1 MSTKL
6 LSETICRKGLMVK
19 CFVALI
25 VFCCSVGEAFA
36 QTNTKVTINVNNV
49 LIRTALDQLQRE
61 AKIHFVYDEENID
74 SGKRVSLSY
83 TETPLNAV
91 LDDFC
96 KQTSLRYEVKRNL
109 ILILPSKAEKTTGK
123 HEPFYMTGV
132 VTDETGE
139 SIIGATIMI
148 GGTSQGTVTDID
160 GRYSLQVTPG
170 DLVSFT
176 FVGMADKV
184 VKVQAGKKVVNVKME
199 TNATALAD
207 VVVTGYQTLSKERA
221 TGSYSVISEKSTKGK
236 LETDVLSRIE
246 GLVAGINKTS
256 SNSNDVVIRGITT
269 YMGNTKPL
277 YVVDGMPY
285 EGDLASINPTDVQN
299 ITVLKDAAATAI
311 YGSRGANG
319 VIIVTTKKGKKG
331 GLKFDVHYEG
341 GITPITNSDLG
352 LASTKTY
359 FNIMDEARANVGLNP
374 LDPQKDIIEPYYSN
388 WTSPITREEAMNTD
402 MDWVDLVTRMGH
414 FHDINVAL
422 NQGGENSTT
431 YASVNYRS
439 DESSLKGLSMNAV
452 SARLNSEFKK
462 GIVTLGT
469 QSFLKFD
476 RKKST
481 NKWAVV
487 SDKFPWRKVYDPED
501 PTGYWNPQMADGHPT
516 ATLDNDYQLSTGEN
530 FSFRT
535 TLYMDVNLKWIKGLS
550 VRADASYG
558 YGLAQSDYWLSGL
571 ITNTGNVDGNQGNK
585 SKKTTKSQQYHAF
598 AKYNREWTDHGLD
611 IVTGIEANRS
621 YTDNAVVAGK
631 NLSGEFQEPK
641 IIGTMLGNNSAYIGG
656 ESYTFSFFNR
666 IDYKFKQRYLLGASF
681 VREGSSKF
689 VKENRFGDFYSVSGG
704 WIISDEAFMR
714 NAGFISLLKLRGSYG
729 ETGNQNIPSEVTK
742 NSYSIKSK
750 QYYNN
755 MQNMFLWN
763 IANKAA
769 KWEKNKSI
777 DLGLDYALFN
787 NKVNGS
793 IAYYRRTTSDMLMR
807 VQLPAS
813 AGITNSGGNADNN
826 SMWANVGSMYNQG
839 FEFDINVTLV
849 KKDFEWNMN
858 YNLTTNMNKVTALDA
873 SVDAKG
879 TGIINTRP
887 GAITKKDLALGTYF
901 MAEWA
906 GVDPEKGIGMI
917 YEIDLDR
924 YNKTGETVKTG
935 RLIPATQSNV
945 NKHRIIQEGKTAL
958 PKVYMGWT
966 NNFKYKAFDLSF
978 MFYLSLGS
986 YTFNYHRYTKS
997 FVGDGRNNVTADI
1010 YENSWKKPG
1019 DIAEYPQLRW
1029 QDKYNYDDN
1038 GNDKQNVTYIK
1049 HDAGHTKYLEK
1060 SAYLRLR
1067 NLTLGYTLPQRICSK
1082 INIDALRVYVSAV
1095 NLFTITSFNGYDPEV
1110 RVKNQTGANAQGA
1123 VFSGSEM
1130 PQTRIFSAGINFKF

>member
-1 MSTKL
+1 MNSFTRIGLRSRFL
-6 LSETICRKGLMVK
+6 LVLM
-19 CFVALI
+19 I
-25 VFCCSVGEAFA
+25 G
-36 QTNTKVTINVNNV
+36 
-49 LIRTALDQLQRE
+49 
-61 AKIHFVYDEENID
+61 
-74 SGKRVSLSY
+74 
-83 TETPLNAV
+83 
-91 LDDFC
+91 
-96 KQTSLRYEVKRNL
+96 
-109 ILILPSKAEKTTGK
+109 LILPMLSVWGQNATITGK
-123 HEPFYMTGV
+123 VVDPKGEPLVGV
-132 VTDETGE
+132 SVLEQ
-139 SIIGATIMI
+139 
-148 GGTSQGTVTDID
+148 GTTNGTVTDMN
-160 GRYSLQVTPG
+160 GRYSIVVQKDSSPLRFSYMGFDNQEIVPGKRRVIDVT
-170 DLVSFT
+170 LTENS
-176 FVGMADKV
+176 V
-184 VKVQAGKKVVNVKME
+184 VID
-199 TNATALAD
+199 D
-207 VVVTGYQTLSKERA
+207 VVVIAYGTKKRRDMIGSVSKIKSDEMSLMQGGRFENSLQGLA
-221 TGSYSVISEKSTKGK
+221 SGVQVVNDGMPGSTPQIKIRGIGSIASGSDPLWVVDGIVGGGSTM
-236 LETDVLSRIE
+236 V
-246 GLVAGINKTS
+246 
-256 SNSNDVVIRGITT
+256 NSNDI
-269 YMGNTKPL
+269 
-277 YVVDGMPY
+277 
-285 EGDLASINPTDVQN
+285 ESIE
-299 ITVLKDAAATAI
+299 VLKDAAATAI

-750 QYYNN
+750 Q
-755 MQNMFLWN
+755 
-763 IANKAA
+763 
-769 KWEKNKSI
+769 
-777 DLGLDYALFN
+777 
-787 NKVNGS
+787 
-793 IAYYRRTTSDMLMR
+793 
-807 VQLPAS
+807 
-813 AGITNSGGNADNN
+813 
-826 SMWANVGSMYNQG
+826 
-839 FEFDINVTLV
+839 
-849 KKDFEWNMN
+849 
-858 YNLTTNMNKVTALDA
+858 
-873 SVDAKG
+873 
-879 TGIINTRP
+879 
-887 GAITKKDLALGTYF
+887 
-901 MAEWA
+901 
-906 GVDPEKGIGMI
+906 
-917 YEIDLDR
+917 
-924 YNKTGETVKTG
+924 
-935 RLIPATQSNV
+935 
-945 NKHRIIQEGKTAL
+945 
-958 PKVYMGWT
+958 
-966 NNFKYKAFDLSF
+966 
-978 MFYLSLGS
+978 
-986 YTFNYHRYTKS
+986 
-997 FVGDGRNNVTADI
+997 
-1010 YENSWKKPG
+1010 
-1019 DIAEYPQLRW
+1019 
-1029 QDKYNYDDN
+1029 
-1038 GNDKQNVTYIK
+1038 
-1049 HDAGHTKYLEK
+1049 
-1060 SAYLRLR
+1060 
-1067 NLTLGYTLPQRICSK
+1067 
-1082 INIDALRVYVSAV
+1082 
-1095 NLFTITSFNGYDPEV
+1095 
-1110 RVKNQTGANAQGA
+1110 
-1123 VFSGSEM
+1123 
-1130 PQTRIFSAGINFKF
+1130 

>member
-1 MSTKL
+1 MNSFTRIGLRSRFL
-6 LSETICRKGLMVK
+6 LVLM
-19 CFVALI
+19 I
-25 VFCCSVGEAFA
+25 G
-36 QTNTKVTINVNNV
+36 
-49 LIRTALDQLQRE
+49 
-61 AKIHFVYDEENID
+61 
-74 SGKRVSLSY
+74 
-83 TETPLNAV
+83 
-91 LDDFC
+91 
-96 KQTSLRYEVKRNL
+96 
-109 ILILPSKAEKTTGK
+109 LILPTLSVWGQNATITGK
-123 HEPFYMTGV
+123 VVDPKGEPLVGV
-132 VTDETGE
+132 SVLEQ
-139 SIIGATIMI
+139 
-148 GGTSQGTVTDID
+148 GTTNGTVTDMN
-160 GRYSLQVTPG
+160 GRYSIVVQKDSSPLRFSYMGFDNQEIVPGKRRVIDVT
-170 DLVSFT
+170 LTENS
-176 FVGMADKV
+176 V
-184 VKVQAGKKVVNVKME
+184 VID
-199 TNATALAD
+199 D
-207 VVVTGYQTLSKERA
+207 VVVIAYGTKKRRDMIGSVSKIKSDEMSLMQGGRFENSLQGLA
-221 TGSYSVISEKSTKGK
+221 SGVQVVNDGMPGSTPQIKIRGIGSIASGSDPLWVVDGIVGGGSTM
-236 LETDVLSRIE
+236 V
-246 GLVAGINKTS
+246 
-256 SNSNDVVIRGITT
+256 NSNDI
-269 YMGNTKPL
+269 
-277 YVVDGMPY
+277 
-285 EGDLASINPTDVQN
+285 ESIE
-299 ITVLKDAAATAI
+299 VLKDAAATAI

-352 LASTKTY
+352 LANTKTY

-978 MFYLSLGS
+978 MFYLSL
-986 YTFNYHRYTKS
+986 
-997 FVGDGRNNVTADI
+997 DI

>member
-1 MSTKL
+1 MNSFTRIGLRSRFL
-6 LSETICRKGLMVK
+6 LVLM
-19 CFVALI
+19 I
-25 VFCCSVGEAFA
+25 G
-36 QTNTKVTINVNNV
+36 
-49 LIRTALDQLQRE
+49 
-61 AKIHFVYDEENID
+61 
-74 SGKRVSLSY
+74 
-83 TETPLNAV
+83 
-91 LDDFC
+91 
-96 KQTSLRYEVKRNL
+96 
-109 ILILPSKAEKTTGK
+109 LILPMLSVWGQNATITGK
-123 HEPFYMTGV
+123 VVDPKGEPLVGV
-132 VTDETGE
+132 SVLEQ
-139 SIIGATIMI
+139 
-148 GGTSQGTVTDID
+148 GTTNGTVTDMN
-160 GRYSLQVTPG
+160 GRYSIVVQKDSSPLRFSYMGFDNQEIVPGKRRVIDVT
-170 DLVSFT
+170 LTENS
-176 FVGMADKV
+176 V
-184 VKVQAGKKVVNVKME
+184 VID
-199 TNATALAD
+199 D
-207 VVVTGYQTLSKERA
+207 VVVIAYGTKKRRDMIGSVSKIKSDEMSLMQGGRFENSLQGLA
-221 TGSYSVISEKSTKGK
+221 SGVQVVNDGMPGSTPQIKIRGIGSIASGSDPLWVVDGIVGGGSTM
-236 LETDVLSRIE
+236 V
-246 GLVAGINKTS
+246 
-256 SNSNDVVIRGITT
+256 NSNDI
-269 YMGNTKPL
+269 
-277 YVVDGMPY
+277 
-285 EGDLASINPTDVQN
+285 ESIE
-299 ITVLKDAAATAI
+299 VLKDAAATAI

-388 WTSPITREEAMNTD
+388 WTSPTTREEAMNTD

-1019 DIAEYPQLRW
+1019 DIAEYPHCL
-1029 QDKYNYDDN
+1029 
-1038 GNDKQNVTYIK
+1038 
-1049 HDAGHTKYLEK
+1049 L
-1060 SAYLRLR
+1060 
-1067 NLTLGYTLPQRICSK
+1067 YTSPSPR
-1082 INIDALRVYVSAV
+1082 D
-1095 NLFTITSFNGYDPEV
+1095 
-1110 RVKNQTGANAQGA
+1110 
-1123 VFSGSEM
+1123 
-1130 PQTRIFSAGINFKF
+1130 

>member
-1 MSTKL
+1 MNSFTRIGLRSRFL
-6 LSETICRKGLMVK
+6 LVLM
-19 CFVALI
+19 I
-25 VFCCSVGEAFA
+25 G
-36 QTNTKVTINVNNV
+36 
-49 LIRTALDQLQRE
+49 
-61 AKIHFVYDEENID
+61 
-74 SGKRVSLSY
+74 
-83 TETPLNAV
+83 
-91 LDDFC
+91 
-96 KQTSLRYEVKRNL
+96 
-109 ILILPSKAEKTTGK
+109 LILPTLSVWGQNATITGK
-123 HEPFYMTGV
+123 VVDPKGEPLVGV
-132 VTDETGE
+132 SVLEQ
-139 SIIGATIMI
+139 
-148 GGTSQGTVTDID
+148 GTTNGTVTDMN
-160 GRYSLQVTPG
+160 GRYSIVVQKDSSPLRFSYMGFDNQEIVPGKRRVIDVT
-170 DLVSFT
+170 LTENS
-176 FVGMADKV
+176 V
-184 VKVQAGKKVVNVKME
+184 VID
-199 TNATALAD
+199 D
-207 VVVTGYQTLSKERA
+207 VVVIAYGTKKRRDMIGSVSKIKSDEMSLMQGGRFENSLQGLA
-221 TGSYSVISEKSTKGK
+221 SGVQVVNDGMPGSTPQIKIRGIGSIASGSDPLWVVDGIVGGGSTM
-236 LETDVLSRIE
+236 V
-246 GLVAGINKTS
+246 
-256 SNSNDVVIRGITT
+256 NSNDI
-269 YMGNTKPL
+269 
-277 YVVDGMPY
+277 
-285 EGDLASINPTDVQN
+285 ESIE
-299 ITVLKDAAATAI
+299 VLKDAAATAI

-763 IANKAA
+763 IANK
-769 KWEKNKSI
+769 S
-777 DLGLDYALFN
+777 
-787 NKVNGS
+787 
-793 IAYYRRTTSDMLMR
+793 
-807 VQLPAS
+807 
-813 AGITNSGGNADNN
+813 
-826 SMWANVGSMYNQG
+826 
-839 FEFDINVTLV
+839 
-849 KKDFEWNMN
+849 
-858 YNLTTNMNKVTALDA
+858 NL
-873 SVDAKG
+873 
-879 TGIINTRP
+879 
-887 GAITKKDLALGTYF
+887 
-901 MAEWA
+901 
-906 GVDPEKGIGMI
+906 
-917 YEIDLDR
+917 
-924 YNKTGETVKTG
+924 
-935 RLIPATQSNV
+935 
-945 NKHRIIQEGKTAL
+945 
-958 PKVYMGWT
+958 
-966 NNFKYKAFDLSF
+966 
-978 MFYLSLGS
+978 
-986 YTFNYHRYTKS
+986 
-997 FVGDGRNNVTADI
+997 
-1010 YENSWKKPG
+1010 
-1019 DIAEYPQLRW
+1019 
-1029 QDKYNYDDN
+1029 
-1038 GNDKQNVTYIK
+1038 
-1049 HDAGHTKYLEK
+1049 
-1060 SAYLRLR
+1060 
-1067 NLTLGYTLPQRICSK
+1067 SK
-1082 INIDALRVYVSAV
+1082 IVY
-1095 NLFTITSFNGYDPEV
+1095 I
-1110 RVKNQTGANAQGA
+1110 
-1123 VFSGSEM
+1123 M
-1130 PQTRIFSAGINFKF
+1130 I

>member
-1 MSTKL
+1 MNSFTRIGLRSRFL
-6 LSETICRKGLMVK
+6 LVLM
-19 CFVALI
+19 I
-25 VFCCSVGEAFA
+25 G
-36 QTNTKVTINVNNV
+36 
-49 LIRTALDQLQRE
+49 
-61 AKIHFVYDEENID
+61 
-74 SGKRVSLSY
+74 
-83 TETPLNAV
+83 
-91 LDDFC
+91 
-96 KQTSLRYEVKRNL
+96 
-109 ILILPSKAEKTTGK
+109 LILPMLSVWGQNATITGK
-123 HEPFYMTGV
+123 VVDPKGEPLVGV
-132 VTDETGE
+132 SVLEQ
-139 SIIGATIMI
+139 
-148 GGTSQGTVTDID
+148 GTTNGTVTDMN
-160 GRYSLQVTPG
+160 GRYSIVVQKDSSPLRFSYMGFDNQEIVPGKRRVIDVT
-170 DLVSFT
+170 LTENS
-176 FVGMADKV
+176 V
-184 VKVQAGKKVVNVKME
+184 VID
-199 TNATALAD
+199 D
-207 VVVTGYQTLSKERA
+207 VVVIAYGTKKRRDMIGSVSKIKSDEMSLMQGGRFENSLQGLA
-221 TGSYSVISEKSTKGK
+221 SGVQVVNDGMPGSTPQIKIRGIGSIASGSDPLWVVDGIVGGGSTM
-236 LETDVLSRIE
+236 V
-246 GLVAGINKTS
+246 
-256 SNSNDVVIRGITT
+256 NSNDI
-269 YMGNTKPL
+269 
-277 YVVDGMPY
+277 
-285 EGDLASINPTDVQN
+285 ESIE
-299 ITVLKDAAATAI
+299 VLKDAAATAI

-924 YNKTGETVKTG
+924 YNKREFE
-935 RLIPATQSNV
+935 
-945 NKHRIIQEGKTAL
+945 II
-958 PKVYMGWT
+958 
-966 NNFKYKAFDLSF
+966 F
-978 MFYLSLGS
+978 
-986 YTFNYHRYTKS
+986 
-997 FVGDGRNNVTADI
+997 
-1010 YENSWKKPG
+1010 
-1019 DIAEYPQLRW
+1019 
-1029 QDKYNYDDN
+1029 
-1038 GNDKQNVTYIK
+1038 
-1049 HDAGHTKYLEK
+1049 
-1060 SAYLRLR
+1060 
-1067 NLTLGYTLPQRICSK
+1067 
-1082 INIDALRVYVSAV
+1082 
-1095 NLFTITSFNGYDPEV
+1095 
-1110 RVKNQTGANAQGA
+1110 
-1123 VFSGSEM
+1123 
-1130 PQTRIFSAGINFKF
+1130 

>member
-1 MSTKL
+1 MNSFTRIGLRSRFL
-6 LSETICRKGLMVK
+6 LVLM
-19 CFVALI
+19 I
-25 VFCCSVGEAFA
+25 G
-36 QTNTKVTINVNNV
+36 
-49 LIRTALDQLQRE
+49 
-61 AKIHFVYDEENID
+61 
-74 SGKRVSLSY
+74 
-83 TETPLNAV
+83 
-91 LDDFC
+91 
-96 KQTSLRYEVKRNL
+96 
-109 ILILPSKAEKTTGK
+109 LILPMLSVWGQNATITGK
-123 HEPFYMTGV
+123 VVDPKGEPLVGV
-132 VTDETGE
+132 SVLEQ
-139 SIIGATIMI
+139 
-148 GGTSQGTVTDID
+148 GTTNGTVTDMN
-160 GRYSLQVTPG
+160 GRYSIVVQKDSSPLRFSYMGFDNQEIVPGKRRVIDVT
-170 DLVSFT
+170 LTENS
-176 FVGMADKV
+176 V
-184 VKVQAGKKVVNVKME
+184 VID
-199 TNATALAD
+199 D
-207 VVVTGYQTLSKERA
+207 VVVIAYGTKKRRDMIGSVSKIKSDEMSLMQGGRFENSLQGLA
-221 TGSYSVISEKSTKGK
+221 SGVQVVNDGMPGSTPQIKIRGIGSIASGSDPLWVVDGIVGGGSTM
-236 LETDVLSRIE
+236 V
-246 GLVAGINKTS
+246 
-256 SNSNDVVIRGITT
+256 NSNDI
-269 YMGNTKPL
+269 
-277 YVVDGMPY
+277 
-285 EGDLASINPTDVQN
+285 ESIE
-299 ITVLKDAAATAI
+299 VLKDAAATAI

-924 YNKTGETVKTG
+924 YNKTGETVK
-935 RLIPATQSNV
+935 
-945 NKHRIIQEGKTAL
+945 
-958 PKVYMGWT
+958 
-966 NNFKYKAFDLSF
+966 
-978 MFYLSLGS
+978 
-986 YTFNYHRYTKS
+986 
-997 FVGDGRNNVTADI
+997 
-1010 YENSWKKPG
+1010 
-1019 DIAEYPQLRW
+1019 
-1029 QDKYNYDDN
+1029 
-1038 GNDKQNVTYIK
+1038 
-1049 HDAGHTKYLEK
+1049 
-1060 SAYLRLR
+1060 
-1067 NLTLGYTLPQRICSK
+1067 
-1082 INIDALRVYVSAV
+1082 
-1095 NLFTITSFNGYDPEV
+1095 PED
-1110 RVKNQTGANAQGA
+1110 
-1123 VFSGSEM
+1123 
-1130 PQTRIFSAGINFKF
+1130 

>member
-1 MSTKL
+1 MNSFTRIGLRSRFL
-6 LSETICRKGLMVK
+6 LVLM
-19 CFVALI
+19 I
-25 VFCCSVGEAFA
+25 G
-36 QTNTKVTINVNNV
+36 
-49 LIRTALDQLQRE
+49 
-61 AKIHFVYDEENID
+61 
-74 SGKRVSLSY
+74 
-83 TETPLNAV
+83 
-91 LDDFC
+91 
-96 KQTSLRYEVKRNL
+96 
-109 ILILPSKAEKTTGK
+109 LILPMLSVWGQNATITGK
-123 HEPFYMTGV
+123 VVDPKGEPLVGV
-132 VTDETGE
+132 SVLEQ
-139 SIIGATIMI
+139 
-148 GGTSQGTVTDID
+148 GTTNGTVTDMN
-160 GRYSLQVTPG
+160 GRYSIVVQKDSSPLRFSYMGFDNQEIVPGKRRVIDVT
-170 DLVSFT
+170 LTENS
-176 FVGMADKV
+176 V
-184 VKVQAGKKVVNVKME
+184 VID
-199 TNATALAD
+199 D
-207 VVVTGYQTLSKERA
+207 VVVIAYGTKKRRDMIGSVSKIKSDEMSLMQGGRFENSLQGLA
-221 TGSYSVISEKSTKGK
+221 SGVQVVNDGMPGSTPQIKIRGIGSIASGSDPLWVVDGIVGGGSTM
-236 LETDVLSRIE
+236 V
-246 GLVAGINKTS
+246 
-256 SNSNDVVIRGITT
+256 NSNDI
-269 YMGNTKPL
+269 
-277 YVVDGMPY
+277 
-285 EGDLASINPTDVQN
+285 ESIE
-299 ITVLKDAAATAI
+299 VLKDAAATAI

-476 RKKST
+476 RKKTT

-978 MFYLSLGS
+978 GS

>member
-1 MSTKL
+1 MNSFTRIGLRSRFL
-6 LSETICRKGLMVK
+6 LVLM
-19 CFVALI
+19 I
-25 VFCCSVGEAFA
+25 G
-36 QTNTKVTINVNNV
+36 
-49 LIRTALDQLQRE
+49 
-61 AKIHFVYDEENID
+61 
-74 SGKRVSLSY
+74 
-83 TETPLNAV
+83 
-91 LDDFC
+91 
-96 KQTSLRYEVKRNL
+96 
-109 ILILPSKAEKTTGK
+109 LILPTLSVWGQNATITGK
-123 HEPFYMTGV
+123 VVDPKGEPLVGV
-132 VTDETGE
+132 SVLEQ
-139 SIIGATIMI
+139 
-148 GGTSQGTVTDID
+148 GTTNGTVTDMN
-160 GRYSLQVTPG
+160 GRYSIVVQKDSSPLRFSYMGFDNQEIVPGKRRVIDVT
-170 DLVSFT
+170 LTENS
-176 FVGMADKV
+176 V
-184 VKVQAGKKVVNVKME
+184 VID
-199 TNATALAD
+199 D
-207 VVVTGYQTLSKERA
+207 VVVIAYGTKKRRDMIGSVSKIKSDEMSLMQGGRFENSLQGLA
-221 TGSYSVISEKSTKGK
+221 SGVQVVNDGMPGSTPQIKIRGIGSIASGSDPLWVVDGIVGGGSTM
-236 LETDVLSRIE
+236 V
-246 GLVAGINKTS
+246 
-256 SNSNDVVIRGITT
+256 NSNDI
-269 YMGNTKPL
+269 
-277 YVVDGMPY
+277 
-285 EGDLASINPTDVQN
+285 ESIE
-299 ITVLKDAAATAI
+299 VLKDAAATAI

-585 SKKTTKSQQYHAF
+585 SKKTTRSQQYHAF

-978 MFYLSLGS
+978 L
-986 YTFNYHRYTKS
+986 
-997 FVGDGRNNVTADI
+997 
-1010 YENSWKKPG
+1010 
-1019 DIAEYPQLRW
+1019 
-1029 QDKYNYDDN
+1029 
-1038 GNDKQNVTYIK
+1038 
-1049 HDAGHTKYLEK
+1049 K
-1060 SAYLRLR
+1060 SA
-1067 NLTLGYTLPQRICSK
+1067 T
-1082 INIDALRVYVSAV
+1082 
-1095 NLFTITSFNGYDPEV
+1095 
-1110 RVKNQTGANAQGA
+1110 
-1123 VFSGSEM
+1123 
-1130 PQTRIFSAGINFKF
+1130 TRII

>member
-1 MSTKL
+1 MNSFTRIGLRSRFL
-6 LSETICRKGLMVK
+6 LVLM
-19 CFVALI
+19 I
-25 VFCCSVGEAFA
+25 G
-36 QTNTKVTINVNNV
+36 
-49 LIRTALDQLQRE
+49 
-61 AKIHFVYDEENID
+61 
-74 SGKRVSLSY
+74 
-83 TETPLNAV
+83 
-91 LDDFC
+91 
-96 KQTSLRYEVKRNL
+96 
-109 ILILPSKAEKTTGK
+109 LILPMLSVWGQNATITGK
-123 HEPFYMTGV
+123 VVDPKGEPLVGV
-132 VTDETGE
+132 SVLEQ
-139 SIIGATIMI
+139 
-148 GGTSQGTVTDID
+148 GTTNGTVTDMN
-160 GRYSLQVTPG
+160 GRYSIVVQKDSSPLRFSYMGFDNQEIVPGKRRVIDVT
-170 DLVSFT
+170 LTENS
-176 FVGMADKV
+176 V
-184 VKVQAGKKVVNVKME
+184 VID
-199 TNATALAD
+199 D
-207 VVVTGYQTLSKERA
+207 VVVIAYGTKKRRDMIGSVSKIKSDEMSLMQGGRFENSLQGLA
-221 TGSYSVISEKSTKGK
+221 SGVQVVNDGMPGSTPQIKIRGIGSIASGSDPLWVVDGIVGGGSTM
-236 LETDVLSRIE
+236 V
-246 GLVAGINKTS
+246 
-256 SNSNDVVIRGITT
+256 NSNDI
-269 YMGNTKPL
+269 
-277 YVVDGMPY
+277 
-285 EGDLASINPTDVQN
+285 ESIE
-299 ITVLKDAAATAI
+299 VLKDAAATAI

-826 SMWANVGSMYNQG
+826 SMWANVGSMYN
-839 FEFDINVTLV
+839 
-849 KKDFEWNMN
+849 
-858 YNLTTNMNKVTALDA
+858 
-873 SVDAKG
+873 
-879 TGIINTRP
+879 
-887 GAITKKDLALGTYF
+887 
-901 MAEWA
+901 
-906 GVDPEKGIGMI
+906 
-917 YEIDLDR
+917 
-924 YNKTGETVKTG
+924 
-935 RLIPATQSNV
+935 
-945 NKHRIIQEGKTAL
+945 
-958 PKVYMGWT
+958 
-966 NNFKYKAFDLSF
+966 
-978 MFYLSLGS
+978 
-986 YTFNYHRYTKS
+986 
-997 FVGDGRNNVTADI
+997 
-1010 YENSWKKPG
+1010 
-1019 DIAEYPQLRW
+1019 
-1029 QDKYNYDDN
+1029 
-1038 GNDKQNVTYIK
+1038 
-1049 HDAGHTKYLEK
+1049 
-1060 SAYLRLR
+1060 
-1067 NLTLGYTLPQRICSK
+1067 
-1082 INIDALRVYVSAV
+1082 
-1095 NLFTITSFNGYDPEV
+1095 
-1110 RVKNQTGANAQGA
+1110 
-1123 VFSGSEM
+1123 
-1130 PQTRIFSAGINFKF
+1130 

>member
-1 MSTKL
+1 MNSFTRIGLRSRFL
-6 LSETICRKGLMVK
+6 LVLM
-19 CFVALI
+19 I
-25 VFCCSVGEAFA
+25 G
-36 QTNTKVTINVNNV
+36 
-49 LIRTALDQLQRE
+49 
-61 AKIHFVYDEENID
+61 
-74 SGKRVSLSY
+74 
-83 TETPLNAV
+83 
-91 LDDFC
+91 
-96 KQTSLRYEVKRNL
+96 
-109 ILILPSKAEKTTGK
+109 LILPTLSVWGQNATITGK
-123 HEPFYMTGV
+123 VVDPKGEPLVGV
-132 VTDETGE
+132 SVLEQ
-139 SIIGATIMI
+139 
-148 GGTSQGTVTDID
+148 GTTNGTVTDMN
-160 GRYSLQVTPG
+160 GRYSIVVQKDSSPLRFSYMGFDNQEIVPGKRRVIDVT
-170 DLVSFT
+170 LTENS
-176 FVGMADKV
+176 V
-184 VKVQAGKKVVNVKME
+184 VID
-199 TNATALAD
+199 D
-207 VVVTGYQTLSKERA
+207 VVVIAYGTKKRRDMIGSVSKIKSDEMSLMQGGRFENSLQGLA
-221 TGSYSVISEKSTKGK
+221 SGVQVVNDGMPGSTPQIKIRGIGSIASGSDPLWVVDGIVGGGSTM
-236 LETDVLSRIE
+236 V
-246 GLVAGINKTS
+246 
-256 SNSNDVVIRGITT
+256 NSNDI
-269 YMGNTKPL
+269 
-277 YVVDGMPY
+277 
-285 EGDLASINPTDVQN
+285 ESIE
-299 ITVLKDAAATAI
+299 VLKDAAATAI

-763 IANKAA
+763 IGN
-769 KWEKNKSI
+769 I
-777 DLGLDYALFN
+777 PN
-787 NKVNGS
+787 N
-793 IAYYRRTTSDMLMR
+793 L
-807 VQLPAS
+807 
-813 AGITNSGGNADNN
+813 
-826 SMWANVGSMYNQG
+826 
-839 FEFDINVTLV
+839 
-849 KKDFEWNMN
+849 
-858 YNLTTNMNKVTALDA
+858 
-873 SVDAKG
+873 
-879 TGIINTRP
+879 
-887 GAITKKDLALGTYF
+887 
-901 MAEWA
+901 
-906 GVDPEKGIGMI
+906 
-917 YEIDLDR
+917 
-924 YNKTGETVKTG
+924 
-935 RLIPATQSNV
+935 
-945 NKHRIIQEGKTAL
+945 
-958 PKVYMGWT
+958 
-966 NNFKYKAFDLSF
+966 
-978 MFYLSLGS
+978 
-986 YTFNYHRYTKS
+986 
-997 FVGDGRNNVTADI
+997 
-1010 YENSWKKPG
+1010 
-1019 DIAEYPQLRW
+1019 
-1029 QDKYNYDDN
+1029 
-1038 GNDKQNVTYIK
+1038 YI
-1049 HDAGHTKYLEK
+1049 
-1060 SAYLRLR
+1060 
-1067 NLTLGYTLPQRICSK
+1067 
-1082 INIDALRVYVSAV
+1082 
-1095 NLFTITSFNGYDPEV
+1095 F
-1110 RVKNQTGANAQGA
+1110 
-1123 VFSGSEM
+1123 
-1130 PQTRIFSAGINFKF
+1130 IFSCCLKLIFSI

>member
-1 MSTKL
+1 MNSFTRIGLRSRFL
-6 LSETICRKGLMVK
+6 LVLM
-19 CFVALI
+19 I
-25 VFCCSVGEAFA
+25 G
-36 QTNTKVTINVNNV
+36 
-49 LIRTALDQLQRE
+49 
-61 AKIHFVYDEENID
+61 
-74 SGKRVSLSY
+74 
-83 TETPLNAV
+83 
-91 LDDFC
+91 
-96 KQTSLRYEVKRNL
+96 
-109 ILILPSKAEKTTGK
+109 LILPMLSVWGQNATITGK
-123 HEPFYMTGV
+123 VVDPKGEPLVGV
-132 VTDETGE
+132 SVLEQ
-139 SIIGATIMI
+139 
-148 GGTSQGTVTDID
+148 GTTNGTVTDMN
-160 GRYSLQVTPG
+160 GRYSIVVQKDSSPLRFSYMGFDNQEIVPGKRRVIDVT
-170 DLVSFT
+170 LTENS
-176 FVGMADKV
+176 V
-184 VKVQAGKKVVNVKME
+184 VID
-199 TNATALAD
+199 D
-207 VVVTGYQTLSKERA
+207 VVVIAYGTKKRRDMIGSVSKIKSDEMSLMQGGRFENSLQGLA
-221 TGSYSVISEKSTKGK
+221 SGVQVVNDGMPGSTPQIKIRGIGSIASGSDPLWVVDGIVGGGSTM
-236 LETDVLSRIE
+236 V
-246 GLVAGINKTS
+246 
-256 SNSNDVVIRGITT
+256 NSNDI
-269 YMGNTKPL
+269 
-277 YVVDGMPY
+277 
-285 EGDLASINPTDVQN
+285 ESIE
-299 ITVLKDAAATAI
+299 VLKDAAATAI

-476 RKKST
+476 RKKTT

-966 NNFKYKAFDLSF
+966 
-978 MFYLSLGS
+978 
-986 YTFNYHRYTKS
+986 
-997 FVGDGRNNVTADI
+997 
-1010 YENSWKKPG
+1010 
-1019 DIAEYPQLRW
+1019 
-1029 QDKYNYDDN
+1029 
-1038 GNDKQNVTYIK
+1038 
-1049 HDAGHTKYLEK
+1049 
-1060 SAYLRLR
+1060 
-1067 NLTLGYTLPQRICSK
+1067 
-1082 INIDALRVYVSAV
+1082 
-1095 NLFTITSFNGYDPEV
+1095 
-1110 RVKNQTGANAQGA
+1110 
-1123 VFSGSEM
+1123 
-1130 PQTRIFSAGINFKF
+1130 

>member
-1 MSTKL
+1 MNSFTRIGLRSRFL
-6 LSETICRKGLMVK
+6 LVLM
-19 CFVALI
+19 I
-25 VFCCSVGEAFA
+25 G
-36 QTNTKVTINVNNV
+36 
-49 LIRTALDQLQRE
+49 
-61 AKIHFVYDEENID
+61 
-74 SGKRVSLSY
+74 
-83 TETPLNAV
+83 
-91 LDDFC
+91 
-96 KQTSLRYEVKRNL
+96 
-109 ILILPSKAEKTTGK
+109 LILPTLSVWGQNATITGK
-123 HEPFYMTGV
+123 VVDPKGEPLVGV
-132 VTDETGE
+132 SVLEQ
-139 SIIGATIMI
+139 
-148 GGTSQGTVTDID
+148 GTTNGTVTDMN
-160 GRYSLQVTPG
+160 GRYSIVVQKDSSPLRFSYMGFDNQEIVPGKRRVIDVT
-170 DLVSFT
+170 LTENS
-176 FVGMADKV
+176 V
-184 VKVQAGKKVVNVKME
+184 VID
-199 TNATALAD
+199 D
-207 VVVTGYQTLSKERA
+207 VVVIAYGTKKRRDMIGSVSKIKSDEMSLMQGGRFENSLQGLA
-221 TGSYSVISEKSTKGK
+221 SGVQVVNDGMPGSTPQIKIRGIGSIASGSDPLWVVDGIVGGGSTM
-236 LETDVLSRIE
+236 V
-246 GLVAGINKTS
+246 
-256 SNSNDVVIRGITT
+256 NSNDI
-269 YMGNTKPL
+269 
-277 YVVDGMPY
+277 
-285 EGDLASINPTDVQN
+285 ESIE
-299 ITVLKDAAATAI
+299 VLKDAAATAI

-813 AGITNSGGNADNN
+813 AGIT
-826 SMWANVGSMYNQG
+826 
-839 FEFDINVTLV
+839 
-849 KKDFEWNMN
+849 K
-858 YNLTTNMNKVTALDA
+858 
-873 SVDAKG
+873 
-879 TGIINTRP
+879 
-887 GAITKKDLALGTYF
+887 
-901 MAEWA
+901 
-906 GVDPEKGIGMI
+906 
-917 YEIDLDR
+917 
-924 YNKTGETVKTG
+924 
-935 RLIPATQSNV
+935 
-945 NKHRIIQEGKTAL
+945 
-958 PKVYMGWT
+958 
-966 NNFKYKAFDLSF
+966 
-978 MFYLSLGS
+978 
-986 YTFNYHRYTKS
+986 
-997 FVGDGRNNVTADI
+997 
-1010 YENSWKKPG
+1010 
-1019 DIAEYPQLRW
+1019 
-1029 QDKYNYDDN
+1029 
-1038 GNDKQNVTYIK
+1038 
-1049 HDAGHTKYLEK
+1049 
-1060 SAYLRLR
+1060 
-1067 NLTLGYTLPQRICSK
+1067 
-1082 INIDALRVYVSAV
+1082 
-1095 NLFTITSFNGYDPEV
+1095 
-1110 RVKNQTGANAQGA
+1110 
-1123 VFSGSEM
+1123 
-1130 PQTRIFSAGINFKF
+1130 

>member
-1 MSTKL
+1 MNSFTRIGLRSRFL
-6 LSETICRKGLMVK
+6 LVLM
-19 CFVALI
+19 I
-25 VFCCSVGEAFA
+25 G
-36 QTNTKVTINVNNV
+36 
-49 LIRTALDQLQRE
+49 
-61 AKIHFVYDEENID
+61 
-74 SGKRVSLSY
+74 
-83 TETPLNAV
+83 
-91 LDDFC
+91 
-96 KQTSLRYEVKRNL
+96 
-109 ILILPSKAEKTTGK
+109 LILPTLSVWGQNATITGK
-123 HEPFYMTGV
+123 VVDPKGEPLVGV
-132 VTDETGE
+132 SVLEQ
-139 SIIGATIMI
+139 
-148 GGTSQGTVTDID
+148 GTTNGTVTDMN
-160 GRYSLQVTPG
+160 GRYSIVVQKDSSPLRFSYMGFDNQEIVPGKRRVIDVT
-170 DLVSFT
+170 LTENS
-176 FVGMADKV
+176 V
-184 VKVQAGKKVVNVKME
+184 VID
-199 TNATALAD
+199 D
-207 VVVTGYQTLSKERA
+207 VVVIAYGTKKRRDMIGSVSKIKSDEMSLMQGGRFENSLQGLA
-221 TGSYSVISEKSTKGK
+221 SGVQVVNDGMPGSTPQIKIRGIGSIASGSDPLWVVDGIVGGGSTM
-236 LETDVLSRIE
+236 V
-246 GLVAGINKTS
+246 
-256 SNSNDVVIRGITT
+256 NSNDI
-269 YMGNTKPL
+269 
-277 YVVDGMPY
+277 
-285 EGDLASINPTDVQN
+285 ESIE
-299 ITVLKDAAATAI
+299 VLKDAAATAI

-374 LDPQKDIIEPYYSN
+374 LDPQK
-388 WTSPITREEAMNTD
+388 AMNTD

-439 DESSLKGLSMNAV
+439 DESSLKGLSMNAA

-598 AKYNREWTDHGLD
+598 AKYNREWTEHGLD

>member
-1 MSTKL
+1 MNSFTRIGLRSRFL
-6 LSETICRKGLMVK
+6 LVLM
-19 CFVALI
+19 I
-25 VFCCSVGEAFA
+25 G
-36 QTNTKVTINVNNV
+36 
-49 LIRTALDQLQRE
+49 
-61 AKIHFVYDEENID
+61 
-74 SGKRVSLSY
+74 
-83 TETPLNAV
+83 
-91 LDDFC
+91 
-96 KQTSLRYEVKRNL
+96 
-109 ILILPSKAEKTTGK
+109 LILPMLSVWGQNATITGK
-123 HEPFYMTGV
+123 VVDPKGEPLVGV
-132 VTDETGE
+132 SVLEQ
-139 SIIGATIMI
+139 
-148 GGTSQGTVTDID
+148 GTTNGTVTDMN
-160 GRYSLQVTPG
+160 GRYSIVVQKDSSPLRFSYMGFDNQEIVPGKRRVIDVT
-170 DLVSFT
+170 LTENS
-176 FVGMADKV
+176 V
-184 VKVQAGKKVVNVKME
+184 VID
-199 TNATALAD
+199 D
-207 VVVTGYQTLSKERA
+207 VVVIAYGTKKRRDMIGSVSKIKSDEMSLMQGGRFENSLQGLA
-221 TGSYSVISEKSTKGK
+221 SGVQVVNDGMPGSTPQIKIRGIGSIASGSDPLWVVDGIVGGGSTM
-236 LETDVLSRIE
+236 V
-246 GLVAGINKTS
+246 
-256 SNSNDVVIRGITT
+256 NSNDI
-269 YMGNTKPL
+269 
-277 YVVDGMPY
+277 
-285 EGDLASINPTDVQN
+285 ESIE
-299 ITVLKDAAATAI
+299 VLKDAAATAI

-729 ETGNQNIPSEVTK
+729 ETGN
-742 NSYSIKSK
+742 
-750 QYYNN
+750 
-755 MQNMFLWN
+755 
-763 IANKAA
+763 
-769 KWEKNKSI
+769 
-777 DLGLDYALFN
+777 
-787 NKVNGS
+787 
-793 IAYYRRTTSDMLMR
+793 
-807 VQLPAS
+807 
-813 AGITNSGGNADNN
+813 
-826 SMWANVGSMYNQG
+826 
-839 FEFDINVTLV
+839 
-849 KKDFEWNMN
+849 
-858 YNLTTNMNKVTALDA
+858 
-873 SVDAKG
+873 
-879 TGIINTRP
+879 
-887 GAITKKDLALGTYF
+887 
-901 MAEWA
+901 
-906 GVDPEKGIGMI
+906 
-917 YEIDLDR
+917 
-924 YNKTGETVKTG
+924 
-935 RLIPATQSNV
+935 
-945 NKHRIIQEGKTAL
+945 
-958 PKVYMGWT
+958 
-966 NNFKYKAFDLSF
+966 
-978 MFYLSLGS
+978 
-986 YTFNYHRYTKS
+986 
-997 FVGDGRNNVTADI
+997 
-1010 YENSWKKPG
+1010 
-1019 DIAEYPQLRW
+1019 
-1029 QDKYNYDDN
+1029 
-1038 GNDKQNVTYIK
+1038 
-1049 HDAGHTKYLEK
+1049 
-1060 SAYLRLR
+1060 
-1067 NLTLGYTLPQRICSK
+1067 
-1082 INIDALRVYVSAV
+1082 
-1095 NLFTITSFNGYDPEV
+1095 
-1110 RVKNQTGANAQGA
+1110 
-1123 VFSGSEM
+1123 
-1130 PQTRIFSAGINFKF
+1130 

>member
-1 MSTKL
+1 MNSFTRIGLRSRFL
-6 LSETICRKGLMVK
+6 LVLM
-19 CFVALI
+19 I
-25 VFCCSVGEAFA
+25 G
-36 QTNTKVTINVNNV
+36 
-49 LIRTALDQLQRE
+49 
-61 AKIHFVYDEENID
+61 
-74 SGKRVSLSY
+74 
-83 TETPLNAV
+83 
-91 LDDFC
+91 
-96 KQTSLRYEVKRNL
+96 
-109 ILILPSKAEKTTGK
+109 LILPTLSVWGQNATITGK
-123 HEPFYMTGV
+123 VVDPKGEPLVGV
-132 VTDETGE
+132 SVLEQ
-139 SIIGATIMI
+139 
-148 GGTSQGTVTDID
+148 GTTNGTVTDMN
-160 GRYSLQVTPG
+160 GRYSIVVQKDSSPLRFSYMGFDNQEIVPGKRRVIDVT
-170 DLVSFT
+170 LTENS
-176 FVGMADKV
+176 V
-184 VKVQAGKKVVNVKME
+184 VID
-199 TNATALAD
+199 D
-207 VVVTGYQTLSKERA
+207 VVVIAYGTKKRRDMIGSVSKIKSDEMSLMQGGRFENSLQGLA
-221 TGSYSVISEKSTKGK
+221 SGVQVVNDGMPGSTPQIKIRGIGSIASGSDPLWVVDGIVGGGSTM
-236 LETDVLSRIE
+236 V
-246 GLVAGINKTS
+246 
-256 SNSNDVVIRGITT
+256 NSNDI
-269 YMGNTKPL
+269 
-277 YVVDGMPY
+277 
-285 EGDLASINPTDVQN
+285 ESIE
-299 ITVLKDAAATAI
+299 VLKDAAATAI

-966 NNFKYKAFDLSF
+966 NNLNIRHSI
-978 MFYLSLGS
+978 
-986 YTFNYHRYTKS
+986 YH
-997 FVGDGRNNVTADI
+997 
-1010 YENSWKKPG
+1010 
-1019 DIAEYPQLRW
+1019 L
-1029 QDKYNYDDN
+1029 
-1038 GNDKQNVTYIK
+1038 
-1049 HDAGHTKYLEK
+1049 
-1060 SAYLRLR
+1060 
-1067 NLTLGYTLPQRICSK
+1067 CS
-1082 INIDALRVYVSAV
+1082 ISH
-1095 NLFTITSFNGYDPEV
+1095 
-1110 RVKNQTGANAQGA
+1110 
-1123 VFSGSEM
+1123 
-1130 PQTRIFSAGINFKF
+1130 

>member
-1 MSTKL
+1 MNSFTRIGLRSRFL
-6 LSETICRKGLMVK
+6 LVLM
-19 CFVALI
+19 I
-25 VFCCSVGEAFA
+25 G
-36 QTNTKVTINVNNV
+36 
-49 LIRTALDQLQRE
+49 
-61 AKIHFVYDEENID
+61 
-74 SGKRVSLSY
+74 
-83 TETPLNAV
+83 
-91 LDDFC
+91 
-96 KQTSLRYEVKRNL
+96 
-109 ILILPSKAEKTTGK
+109 LILPMLSVWGQNATITGK
-123 HEPFYMTGV
+123 VVDPKGEPLVGV
-132 VTDETGE
+132 SVLEQ
-139 SIIGATIMI
+139 
-148 GGTSQGTVTDID
+148 GTTNGTVTDMN
-160 GRYSLQVTPG
+160 GRYSIVVQKDSSPLRFSYMGFDNQEIVPGKRRVIDVT
-170 DLVSFT
+170 LTENS
-176 FVGMADKV
+176 V
-184 VKVQAGKKVVNVKME
+184 VID
-199 TNATALAD
+199 D
-207 VVVTGYQTLSKERA
+207 VVVIAYGTKKRRDMIGSVSKIKSDEMSLMQGGRFENSLQGLA
-221 TGSYSVISEKSTKGK
+221 SGVQVVNDGMPGSTPQIKIRGIGSIASGSDPLWVVDGIVGGGSTM
-236 LETDVLSRIE
+236 V
-246 GLVAGINKTS
+246 
-256 SNSNDVVIRGITT
+256 NSNDI
-269 YMGNTKPL
+269 
-277 YVVDGMPY
+277 
-285 EGDLASINPTDVQN
+285 ESIE
-299 ITVLKDAAATAI
+299 VLKDAAATAI

-689 VKENRFGDFYSVSGG
+689 GERKPFWR
-704 WIISDEAFMR
+704 
-714 NAGFISLLKLRGSYG
+714 LLF
-729 ETGNQNIPSEVTK
+729 
-742 NSYSIKSK
+742 SIR
-750 QYYNN
+750 
-755 MQNMFLWN
+755 W
-763 IANKAA
+763 
-769 KWEKNKSI
+769 
-777 DLGLDYALFN
+777 LDYF
-787 NKVNGS
+787 
-793 IAYYRRTTSDMLMR
+793 
-807 VQLPAS
+807 
-813 AGITNSGGNADNN
+813 
-826 SMWANVGSMYNQG
+826 
-839 FEFDINVTLV
+839 
-849 KKDFEWNMN
+849 
-858 YNLTTNMNKVTALDA
+858 
-873 SVDAKG
+873 
-879 TGIINTRP
+879 
-887 GAITKKDLALGTYF
+887 
-901 MAEWA
+901 
-906 GVDPEKGIGMI
+906 
-917 YEIDLDR
+917 
-924 YNKTGETVKTG
+924 
-935 RLIPATQSNV
+935 
-945 NKHRIIQEGKTAL
+945 
-958 PKVYMGWT
+958 
-966 NNFKYKAFDLSF
+966 
-978 MFYLSLGS
+978 
-986 YTFNYHRYTKS
+986 
-997 FVGDGRNNVTADI
+997 
-1010 YENSWKKPG
+1010 
-1019 DIAEYPQLRW
+1019 
-1029 QDKYNYDDN
+1029 
-1038 GNDKQNVTYIK
+1038 
-1049 HDAGHTKYLEK
+1049 
-1060 SAYLRLR
+1060 
-1067 NLTLGYTLPQRICSK
+1067 
-1082 INIDALRVYVSAV
+1082 
-1095 NLFTITSFNGYDPEV
+1095 
-1110 RVKNQTGANAQGA
+1110 
-1123 VFSGSEM
+1123 
-1130 PQTRIFSAGINFKF
+1130 

>member
-1 MSTKL
+1 MNSFTRIGLRSRFL
-6 LSETICRKGLMVK
+6 LVLM
-19 CFVALI
+19 I
-25 VFCCSVGEAFA
+25 G
-36 QTNTKVTINVNNV
+36 
-49 LIRTALDQLQRE
+49 
-61 AKIHFVYDEENID
+61 
-74 SGKRVSLSY
+74 
-83 TETPLNAV
+83 
-91 LDDFC
+91 
-96 KQTSLRYEVKRNL
+96 
-109 ILILPSKAEKTTGK
+109 LILPTLSVWGQNATITGK
-123 HEPFYMTGV
+123 VVDPKGEPLVGV
-132 VTDETGE
+132 SVLEQ
-139 SIIGATIMI
+139 
-148 GGTSQGTVTDID
+148 GTTNGTVTDMN
-160 GRYSLQVTPG
+160 GRYSIVVQKDSSPLRFSYMGFDNQEIVPGKRRVIDVT
-170 DLVSFT
+170 LTENS
-176 FVGMADKV
+176 V
-184 VKVQAGKKVVNVKME
+184 VID
-199 TNATALAD
+199 D
-207 VVVTGYQTLSKERA
+207 VVVIAYGTKKRRDMIGSVSKIKSDEMSLMQGGRFENSLQGLA
-221 TGSYSVISEKSTKGK
+221 SGVQVVNDGMPGSTPQIKIRGIGSIASGSDPLWVVDGIVGGGSTM
-236 LETDVLSRIE
+236 V
-246 GLVAGINKTS
+246 
-256 SNSNDVVIRGITT
+256 NSNDI
-269 YMGNTKPL
+269 
-277 YVVDGMPY
+277 
-285 EGDLASINPTDVQN
+285 ESIE
-299 ITVLKDAAATAI
+299 VLKDAAATAI

-763 IANKAA
+763 IISVPLKLGRI
-769 KWEKNKSI
+769 KN
-777 DLGLDYALFN
+777 
-787 NKVNGS
+787 
-793 IAYYRRTTSDMLMR
+793 
-807 VQLPAS
+807 
-813 AGITNSGGNADNN
+813 
-826 SMWANVGSMYNQG
+826 
-839 FEFDINVTLV
+839 
-849 KKDFEWNMN
+849 
-858 YNLTTNMNKVTALDA
+858 
-873 SVDAKG
+873 
-879 TGIINTRP
+879 
-887 GAITKKDLALGTYF
+887 
-901 MAEWA
+901 
-906 GVDPEKGIGMI
+906 
-917 YEIDLDR
+917 
-924 YNKTGETVKTG
+924 
-935 RLIPATQSNV
+935 
-945 NKHRIIQEGKTAL
+945 
-958 PKVYMGWT
+958 
-966 NNFKYKAFDLSF
+966 
-978 MFYLSLGS
+978 
-986 YTFNYHRYTKS
+986 
-997 FVGDGRNNVTADI
+997 
-1010 YENSWKKPG
+1010 
-1019 DIAEYPQLRW
+1019 
-1029 QDKYNYDDN
+1029 
-1038 GNDKQNVTYIK
+1038 
-1049 HDAGHTKYLEK
+1049 
-1060 SAYLRLR
+1060 
-1067 NLTLGYTLPQRICSK
+1067 
-1082 INIDALRVYVSAV
+1082 
-1095 NLFTITSFNGYDPEV
+1095 
-1110 RVKNQTGANAQGA
+1110 
-1123 VFSGSEM
+1123 
-1130 PQTRIFSAGINFKF
+1130 

>member
-1 MSTKL
+1 MNSFTRIGLRSRFL
-6 LSETICRKGLMVK
+6 LVLM
-19 CFVALI
+19 I
-25 VFCCSVGEAFA
+25 G
-36 QTNTKVTINVNNV
+36 
-49 LIRTALDQLQRE
+49 
-61 AKIHFVYDEENID
+61 
-74 SGKRVSLSY
+74 
-83 TETPLNAV
+83 
-91 LDDFC
+91 
-96 KQTSLRYEVKRNL
+96 
-109 ILILPSKAEKTTGK
+109 LILPTLSVWGQNATITGK
-123 HEPFYMTGV
+123 VVDPKGEPLVGV
-132 VTDETGE
+132 SVLEQ
-139 SIIGATIMI
+139 
-148 GGTSQGTVTDID
+148 GTTNGTVTDMN
-160 GRYSLQVTPG
+160 GRYSIVVQKDSSPLRFSYMGFDNQEIVPGKRRVIDVT
-170 DLVSFT
+170 LTENS
-176 FVGMADKV
+176 V
-184 VKVQAGKKVVNVKME
+184 VID
-199 TNATALAD
+199 D
-207 VVVTGYQTLSKERA
+207 VVVIAYGTKKRRDMIGSVSKIKSDEMSLMQGGRFENSLQGLA
-221 TGSYSVISEKSTKGK
+221 SGVQVVNDGMPGSTPQIKIRGIGSIASGSDPLWVVDGIVGGGSTM
-236 LETDVLSRIE
+236 V
-246 GLVAGINKTS
+246 
-256 SNSNDVVIRGITT
+256 NSNDI
-269 YMGNTKPL
+269 
-277 YVVDGMPY
+277 
-285 EGDLASINPTDVQN
+285 ESIE
-299 ITVLKDAAATAI
+299 VLKDAAATAI

-352 LASTKTY
+352 LANTKTY

-742 NSYSIKSK
+742 NSYS
-750 QYYNN
+750 
-755 MQNMFLWN
+755 
-763 IANKAA
+763 
-769 KWEKNKSI
+769 
-777 DLGLDYALFN
+777 
-787 NKVNGS
+787 
-793 IAYYRRTTSDMLMR
+793 T
-807 VQLPAS
+807 
-813 AGITNSGGNADNN
+813 
-826 SMWANVGSMYNQG
+826 
-839 FEFDINVTLV
+839 
-849 KKDFEWNMN
+849 
-858 YNLTTNMNKVTALDA
+858 
-873 SVDAKG
+873 
-879 TGIINTRP
+879 
-887 GAITKKDLALGTYF
+887 
-901 MAEWA
+901 
-906 GVDPEKGIGMI
+906 
-917 YEIDLDR
+917 
-924 YNKTGETVKTG
+924 
-935 RLIPATQSNV
+935 LIPQ
-945 NKHRIIQEGKTAL
+945 H
-958 PKVYMGWT
+958 
-966 NNFKYKAFDLSF
+966 
-978 MFYLSLGS
+978 
-986 YTFNYHRYTKS
+986 
-997 FVGDGRNNVTADI
+997 
-1010 YENSWKKPG
+1010 
-1019 DIAEYPQLRW
+1019 
-1029 QDKYNYDDN
+1029 
-1038 GNDKQNVTYIK
+1038 YI
-1049 HDAGHTKYLEK
+1049 
-1060 SAYLRLR
+1060 
-1067 NLTLGYTLPQRICSK
+1067 
-1082 INIDALRVYVSAV
+1082 
-1095 NLFTITSFNGYDPEV
+1095 
-1110 RVKNQTGANAQGA
+1110 
-1123 VFSGSEM
+1123 
-1130 PQTRIFSAGINFKF
+1130 

>member
-1 MSTKL
+1 MNSFTRIGLRSRFL
-6 LSETICRKGLMVK
+6 LVLM
-19 CFVALI
+19 I
-25 VFCCSVGEAFA
+25 G
-36 QTNTKVTINVNNV
+36 
-49 LIRTALDQLQRE
+49 
-61 AKIHFVYDEENID
+61 
-74 SGKRVSLSY
+74 
-83 TETPLNAV
+83 
-91 LDDFC
+91 
-96 KQTSLRYEVKRNL
+96 
-109 ILILPSKAEKTTGK
+109 LILPMLSVWGQNATITGK
-123 HEPFYMTGV
+123 VVDPKGEPLVGV
-132 VTDETGE
+132 SVLEQ
-139 SIIGATIMI
+139 
-148 GGTSQGTVTDID
+148 GTTNGTVTDMN
-160 GRYSLQVTPG
+160 GRYSIVVQKDSSPLRFSYMGFDNQEIVPGKRRVIDVT
-170 DLVSFT
+170 LTENS
-176 FVGMADKV
+176 V
-184 VKVQAGKKVVNVKME
+184 VID
-199 TNATALAD
+199 D
-207 VVVTGYQTLSKERA
+207 VVVIAYGTKKRRDMIGSVSKIKSDEMSLMQGGRFENSLQGLA
-221 TGSYSVISEKSTKGK
+221 SGVQVVNDGMPGSTPQIKIRGIGSIASGSDPLWVVDGIVGGGSTM
-236 LETDVLSRIE
+236 V
-246 GLVAGINKTS
+246 
-256 SNSNDVVIRGITT
+256 NSNDI
-269 YMGNTKPL
+269 
-277 YVVDGMPY
+277 
-285 EGDLASINPTDVQN
+285 ESIE
-299 ITVLKDAAATAI
+299 VLKDAAATAI

-924 YNKTGETVKTG
+924 YNKTGENRK
-935 RLIPATQSNV
+935 IDS
-945 NKHRIIQEGKTAL
+945 
-958 PKVYMGWT
+958 
-966 NNFKYKAFDLSF
+966 
-978 MFYLSLGS
+978 
-986 YTFNYHRYTKS
+986 RYS
-997 FVGDGRNNVTADI
+997 
-1010 YENSWKKPG
+1010 
-1019 DIAEYPQLRW
+1019 
-1029 QDKYNYDDN
+1029 
-1038 GNDKQNVTYIK
+1038 IK
-1049 HDAGHTKYLEK
+1049 RK
-1060 SAYLRLR
+1060 
-1067 NLTLGYTLPQRICSK
+1067 
-1082 INIDALRVYVSAV
+1082 
-1095 NLFTITSFNGYDPEV
+1095 
-1110 RVKNQTGANAQGA
+1110 
-1123 VFSGSEM
+1123 
-1130 PQTRIFSAGINFKF
+1130 

>member
-1 MSTKL
+1 MNSFTRIGLRSRFL
-6 LSETICRKGLMVK
+6 LVLM
-19 CFVALI
+19 I
-25 VFCCSVGEAFA
+25 G
-36 QTNTKVTINVNNV
+36 
-49 LIRTALDQLQRE
+49 
-61 AKIHFVYDEENID
+61 
-74 SGKRVSLSY
+74 
-83 TETPLNAV
+83 
-91 LDDFC
+91 
-96 KQTSLRYEVKRNL
+96 
-109 ILILPSKAEKTTGK
+109 LILPTLSVWGQNATITGK
-123 HEPFYMTGV
+123 VVDPKGEPLVGV
-132 VTDETGE
+132 SVLEQ
-139 SIIGATIMI
+139 
-148 GGTSQGTVTDID
+148 GTTNGTVTDMN
-160 GRYSLQVTPG
+160 GRYSIVVQKDSSPLRFSYMGFDNQEIVPGKRRVIDVT
-170 DLVSFT
+170 LTENS
-176 FVGMADKV
+176 V
-184 VKVQAGKKVVNVKME
+184 VID
-199 TNATALAD
+199 D
-207 VVVTGYQTLSKERA
+207 VVVIAYGTKKRRDMIGSVSKIKSDEMSLMQGGRFENSLQGLA
-221 TGSYSVISEKSTKGK
+221 SGVQVVNDGMPGSTPQIKIRGIGSIASGSDPLWVVDGIVGGGSTM
-236 LETDVLSRIE
+236 V
-246 GLVAGINKTS
+246 
-256 SNSNDVVIRGITT
+256 NSNDI
-269 YMGNTKPL
+269 
-277 YVVDGMPY
+277 
-285 EGDLASINPTDVQN
+285 ESIE
-299 ITVLKDAAATAI
+299 VLKDAAATAI

-839 FEFDINVTLV
+839 FEF
-849 KKDFEWNMN
+849 
-858 YNLTTNMNKVTALDA
+858 
-873 SVDAKG
+873 
-879 TGIINTRP
+879 
-887 GAITKKDLALGTYF
+887 YF
-901 MAEWA
+901 GQE
-906 GVDPEKGIGMI
+906 
-917 YEIDLDR
+917 
-924 YNKTGETVKTG
+924 
-935 RLIPATQSNV
+935 RL
-945 NKHRIIQEGKTAL
+945 
-958 PKVYMGWT
+958 
-966 NNFKYKAFDLSF
+966 
-978 MFYLSLGS
+978 
-986 YTFNYHRYTKS
+986 
-997 FVGDGRNNVTADI
+997 
-1010 YENSWKKPG
+1010 
-1019 DIAEYPQLRW
+1019 
-1029 QDKYNYDDN
+1029 
-1038 GNDKQNVTYIK
+1038 
-1049 HDAGHTKYLEK
+1049 
-1060 SAYLRLR
+1060 
-1067 NLTLGYTLPQRICSK
+1067 
-1082 INIDALRVYVSAV
+1082 
-1095 NLFTITSFNGYDPEV
+1095 
-1110 RVKNQTGANAQGA
+1110 
-1123 VFSGSEM
+1123 
-1130 PQTRIFSAGINFKF
+1130 

>member
-1 MSTKL
+1 MNSFTRIGLRSRFL
-6 LSETICRKGLMVK
+6 LVLM
-19 CFVALI
+19 I
-25 VFCCSVGEAFA
+25 G
-36 QTNTKVTINVNNV
+36 
-49 LIRTALDQLQRE
+49 
-61 AKIHFVYDEENID
+61 
-74 SGKRVSLSY
+74 
-83 TETPLNAV
+83 
-91 LDDFC
+91 
-96 KQTSLRYEVKRNL
+96 
-109 ILILPSKAEKTTGK
+109 LILPTLSVWGQNATITGK
-123 HEPFYMTGV
+123 VVDPKGEPLVGV
-132 VTDETGE
+132 SVLEQ
-139 SIIGATIMI
+139 
-148 GGTSQGTVTDID
+148 GTTNGTVTDMN
-160 GRYSLQVTPG
+160 GRYSIVVQKDSSPLRFSYMGFDNQEIVPGKRRVIDVT
-170 DLVSFT
+170 LTENS
-176 FVGMADKV
+176 V
-184 VKVQAGKKVVNVKME
+184 VID
-199 TNATALAD
+199 D
-207 VVVTGYQTLSKERA
+207 VVVIAYGTKKRRDMIGSVSKIKSDEMSLMQGGRFENSLQGLA
-221 TGSYSVISEKSTKGK
+221 SGVQVVNDGMPGSTPQIKIRGIGSIASGSDPLWVVDGIVGGGSTM
-236 LETDVLSRIE
+236 V
-246 GLVAGINKTS
+246 
-256 SNSNDVVIRGITT
+256 NSNDI
-269 YMGNTKPL
+269 
-277 YVVDGMPY
+277 
-285 EGDLASINPTDVQN
+285 ESIE
-299 ITVLKDAAATAI
+299 VLKDAAATAI

-807 VQLPAS
+807 VQLPHLPVSPIVAVMLTIILC
-813 AGITNSGGNADNN
+813 GQ
-826 SMWANVGSMYNQG
+826 M
-839 FEFDINVTLV
+839 LV
-849 KKDFEWNMN
+849 RC
-858 YNLTTNMNKVTALDA
+858 
-873 SVDAKG
+873 
-879 TGIINTRP
+879 IIR
-887 GAITKKDLALGTYF
+887 DL
-901 MAEWA
+901 
-906 GVDPEKGIGMI
+906 
-917 YEIDLDR
+917 
-924 YNKTGETVKTG
+924 
-935 RLIPATQSNV
+935 
-945 NKHRIIQEGKTAL
+945 
-958 PKVYMGWT
+958 
-966 NNFKYKAFDLSF
+966 
-978 MFYLSLGS
+978 
-986 YTFNYHRYTKS
+986 
-997 FVGDGRNNVTADI
+997 
-1010 YENSWKKPG
+1010 
-1019 DIAEYPQLRW
+1019 
-1029 QDKYNYDDN
+1029 
-1038 GNDKQNVTYIK
+1038 
-1049 HDAGHTKYLEK
+1049 
-1060 SAYLRLR
+1060 
-1067 NLTLGYTLPQRICSK
+1067 NLTLMLLWSRKTL
-1082 INIDALRVYVSAV
+1082 
-1095 NLFTITSFNGYDPEV
+1095 NG
-1110 RVKNQTGANAQGA
+1110 T
-1123 VFSGSEM
+1123 
-1130 PQTRIFSAGINFKF
+1130 

>member
-1 MSTKL
+1 MNSFTRIGLRSRFL
-6 LSETICRKGLMVK
+6 LVLM
-19 CFVALI
+19 I
-25 VFCCSVGEAFA
+25 G
-36 QTNTKVTINVNNV
+36 
-49 LIRTALDQLQRE
+49 
-61 AKIHFVYDEENID
+61 
-74 SGKRVSLSY
+74 
-83 TETPLNAV
+83 
-91 LDDFC
+91 
-96 KQTSLRYEVKRNL
+96 
-109 ILILPSKAEKTTGK
+109 LILPTLSVWGQNATITGK
-123 HEPFYMTGV
+123 VVDPKGEPLVGV
-132 VTDETGE
+132 SVLEQ
-139 SIIGATIMI
+139 
-148 GGTSQGTVTDID
+148 GTTNGTVTDMN
-160 GRYSLQVTPG
+160 GRYSIVVQKDSSPLRFSYMGFDNQEIVPGKRRVIDVT
-170 DLVSFT
+170 LTENS
-176 FVGMADKV
+176 V
-184 VKVQAGKKVVNVKME
+184 VID
-199 TNATALAD
+199 D
-207 VVVTGYQTLSKERA
+207 VVVIAYGTKKRRDMIGSVSKIKSDEMSLMQGGRFENSLQGLA
-221 TGSYSVISEKSTKGK
+221 SGVQVVNDGMPGSTPQIKIRGIGSIASGSDPLWVVDGIVGGGSTM
-236 LETDVLSRIE
+236 V
-246 GLVAGINKTS
+246 
-256 SNSNDVVIRGITT
+256 NSNDI
-269 YMGNTKPL
+269 
-277 YVVDGMPY
+277 
-285 EGDLASINPTDVQN
+285 ESIE
-299 ITVLKDAAATAI
+299 VLKDAAATAI

-742 NSYSIKSK
+742 NSYSIKMA
-750 QYYNN
+750 QRY
-755 MQNMFLWN
+755 
-763 IANKAA
+763 
-769 KWEKNKSI
+769 EK
-777 DLGLDYALFN
+777 
-787 NKVNGS
+787 KV
-793 IAYYRRTTSDMLMR
+793 
-807 VQLPAS
+807 
-813 AGITNSGGNADNN
+813 
-826 SMWANVGSMYNQG
+826 
-839 FEFDINVTLV
+839 
-849 KKDFEWNMN
+849 KC
-858 YNLTTNMNKVTALDA
+858 
-873 SVDAKG
+873 
-879 TGIINTRP
+879 
-887 GAITKKDLALGTYF
+887 
-901 MAEWA
+901 
-906 GVDPEKGIGMI
+906 
-917 YEIDLDR
+917 
-924 YNKTGETVKTG
+924 
-935 RLIPATQSNV
+935 
-945 NKHRIIQEGKTAL
+945 GK
-958 PKVYMGWT
+958 
-966 NNFKYKAFDLSF
+966 
-978 MFYLSLGS
+978 
-986 YTFNYHRYTKS
+986 
-997 FVGDGRNNVTADI
+997 I
-1010 YENSWKKPG
+1010 
-1019 DIAEYPQLRW
+1019 
-1029 QDKYNYDDN
+1029 
-1038 GNDKQNVTYIK
+1038 
-1049 HDAGHTKYLEK
+1049 
-1060 SAYLRLR
+1060 
-1067 NLTLGYTLPQRICSK
+1067 
-1082 INIDALRVYVSAV
+1082 
-1095 NLFTITSFNGYDPEV
+1095 
-1110 RVKNQTGANAQGA
+1110 
-1123 VFSGSEM
+1123 
-1130 PQTRIFSAGINFKF
+1130 

>member
-1 MSTKL
+1 MNSFTRIGLRSRFL
-6 LSETICRKGLMVK
+6 LVLM
-19 CFVALI
+19 I
-25 VFCCSVGEAFA
+25 G
-36 QTNTKVTINVNNV
+36 
-49 LIRTALDQLQRE
+49 
-61 AKIHFVYDEENID
+61 
-74 SGKRVSLSY
+74 
-83 TETPLNAV
+83 
-91 LDDFC
+91 
-96 KQTSLRYEVKRNL
+96 
-109 ILILPSKAEKTTGK
+109 LILPTLSVWGQNATITGK
-123 HEPFYMTGV
+123 VVDPKGEPLVGV
-132 VTDETGE
+132 SVLEQ
-139 SIIGATIMI
+139 
-148 GGTSQGTVTDID
+148 GTTNGTVTDMN
-160 GRYSLQVTPG
+160 GRYSIVVQKDSSPLRFSYMGFDNQEIVPGKRRVIDVT
-170 DLVSFT
+170 LTENS
-176 FVGMADKV
+176 V
-184 VKVQAGKKVVNVKME
+184 VID
-199 TNATALAD
+199 D
-207 VVVTGYQTLSKERA
+207 VVVIAYGTKKRRDMIGSVSKIKSDEMSLMQGGRFENSLQGLA
-221 TGSYSVISEKSTKGK
+221 SGVQVVNDGMPGSTPQIKIRGIGSIASGSDPLWVVDGIVGGGSTM
-236 LETDVLSRIE
+236 V
-246 GLVAGINKTS
+246 
-256 SNSNDVVIRGITT
+256 NSNDI
-269 YMGNTKPL
+269 
-277 YVVDGMPY
+277 
-285 EGDLASINPTDVQN
+285 ESIE
-299 ITVLKDAAATAI
+299 VLKDAAATAI

-550 VRADASYG
+550 VRADASYGYG

>member
-1 MSTKL
+1 MNSFTHIGLRSRFL
-6 LSETICRKGLMVK
+6 LVLM
-19 CFVALI
+19 I
-25 VFCCSVGEAFA
+25 G
-36 QTNTKVTINVNNV
+36 
-49 LIRTALDQLQRE
+49 
-61 AKIHFVYDEENID
+61 
-74 SGKRVSLSY
+74 
-83 TETPLNAV
+83 
-91 LDDFC
+91 
-96 KQTSLRYEVKRNL
+96 
-109 ILILPSKAEKTTGK
+109 LILPTLSVWGQNTTITGK
-123 HEPFYMTGV
+123 VVDPKGEPLVGV
-132 VTDETGE
+132 SVLEQ
-139 SIIGATIMI
+139 
-148 GGTSQGTVTDID
+148 GTTNGTVTDMN
-160 GRYSLQVTPG
+160 GRYSIAVQKESSSLRFSYMGFDNQEIVPG
-170 DLVSFT
+170 KRRVIDVILTENS
-176 FVGMADKV
+176 V
-184 VKVQAGKKVVNVKME
+184 VID
-199 TNATALAD
+199 D
-207 VVVTGYQTLSKERA
+207 VVVIAYGTKKRRDMIGSVSKIKSEEMSLMQGGRFENSLQGLA
-221 TGSYSVISEKSTKGK
+221 SGVQVVNDGMPGSTPQIKIRGIGSIASGSDPLWVVDGIVGGGSTM
-236 LETDVLSRIE
+236 V
-246 GLVAGINKTS
+246 
-256 SNSNDVVIRGITT
+256 NSNDI
-269 YMGNTKPL
+269 
-277 YVVDGMPY
+277 
-285 EGDLASINPTDVQN
+285 ESIE
-299 ITVLKDAAATAI
+299 VLKDAAATAI

-352 LASTKTY
+352 LANTKTY
-359 FNIMDEARANVGLNP
+359 FDIMDEARANVGLNP

-439 DESSLKGLSMNAV
+439 DESSLKGLSMNSV
-452 SARLNSEFKK
+452 SARLNNEFKK

-535 TLYMDVNLKWIKGLS
+535 TLYMDVNLKWIKGLA

-558 YGLAQSDYWLSGL
+558 YGLTQSDYWLSGL
-571 ITNTGNVDGNQGNK
+571 INNTGNVDGNQGNK

-666 IDYKFKQRYLLGASF
+666 IDYKFKQRYLIGASF

-689 VKENRFGDFYSVSGG
+689 VKENRFGNFYSVSGG
-704 WIISDEAFMR
+704 WIISDEPFMR
-714 NAGFISLLKLRGSYG
+714 NANFISLLKLRGSYG

-787 NKVNGS
+787 NKINGS

-813 AGITNSGGNADNN
+813 AG
-826 SMWANVGSMYNQG
+826 
-839 FEFDINVTLV
+839 L
-849 KKDFEWNMN
+849 
-858 YNLTTNMNKVTALDA
+858 
-873 SVDAKG
+873 
-879 TGIINTRP
+879 
-887 GAITKKDLALGTYF
+887 
-901 MAEWA
+901 
-906 GVDPEKGIGMI
+906 
-917 YEIDLDR
+917 
-924 YNKTGETVKTG
+924 G
-935 RLIPATQSNV
+935 RL
-945 NKHRIIQEGKTAL
+945 RRAL
-958 PKVYMGWT
+958 PSQGR
-966 NNFKYKAFDLSF
+966 DE
-978 MFYLSLGS
+978 GG
-986 YTFNYHRYTKS
+986 RR
-997 FVGDGRNNVTADI
+997 VGG
-1010 YENSWKKPG
+1010 G
-1019 DIAEYPQLRW
+1019 FQL
-1029 QDKYNYDDN
+1029 
-1038 GNDKQNVTYIK
+1038 
-1049 HDAGHTKYLEK
+1049 LPL
-1060 SAYLRLR
+1060 LRLPGEADQAGAELFR
-1067 NLTLGYTLPQRICSK
+1067 LGQRLPR
-1082 INIDALRVYVSAV
+1082 AR
-1095 NLFTITSFNGYDPEV
+1095 
-1110 RVKNQTGANAQGA
+1110 
-1123 VFSGSEM
+1123 
-1130 PQTRIFSAGINFKF
+1130 AGLGRGRAGDRLHVPGL

>member
-1 MSTKL
+1 MNSFTRIGLRSRFL
-6 LSETICRKGLMVK
+6 LVLM
-19 CFVALI
+19 I
-25 VFCCSVGEAFA
+25 G
-36 QTNTKVTINVNNV
+36 
-49 LIRTALDQLQRE
+49 
-61 AKIHFVYDEENID
+61 
-74 SGKRVSLSY
+74 
-83 TETPLNAV
+83 
-91 LDDFC
+91 
-96 KQTSLRYEVKRNL
+96 
-109 ILILPSKAEKTTGK
+109 LILPMLSVWGQNATITGK
-123 HEPFYMTGV
+123 VVDPKGEPLVGV
-132 VTDETGE
+132 SVLEQ
-139 SIIGATIMI
+139 
-148 GGTSQGTVTDID
+148 GTTNGTVTDMN
-160 GRYSLQVTPG
+160 GRYSIVVQKDSSPLRFSYMGFDNQEIVPGKRRVIDVT
-170 DLVSFT
+170 LTENS
-176 FVGMADKV
+176 V
-184 VKVQAGKKVVNVKME
+184 VID
-199 TNATALAD
+199 D
-207 VVVTGYQTLSKERA
+207 VVVIAYGTKKRRDMIGSVSKIKSDEMSLMQGGRFENSLQGLA
-221 TGSYSVISEKSTKGK
+221 SGVQVVNDGMPGSTPQIKIRGIGSIASGSDPLWVVDGIVGGGSTM
-236 LETDVLSRIE
+236 V
-246 GLVAGINKTS
+246 
-256 SNSNDVVIRGITT
+256 NSNDI
-269 YMGNTKPL
+269 
-277 YVVDGMPY
+277 
-285 EGDLASINPTDVQN
+285 ESIE
-299 ITVLKDAAATAI
+299 VLKDAAATAI

-439 DESSLKGLSMNAV
+439 DESSLKRLSMNAV

-476 RKKST
+476 RKKTT

-924 YNKTGETVKTG
+924 YNKTGETVK
-935 RLIPATQSNV
+935 
-945 NKHRIIQEGKTAL
+945 
-958 PKVYMGWT
+958 
-966 NNFKYKAFDLSF
+966 
-978 MFYLSLGS
+978 
-986 YTFNYHRYTKS
+986 
-997 FVGDGRNNVTADI
+997 
-1010 YENSWKKPG
+1010 
-1019 DIAEYPQLRW
+1019 
-1029 QDKYNYDDN
+1029 
-1038 GNDKQNVTYIK
+1038 
-1049 HDAGHTKYLEK
+1049 
-1060 SAYLRLR
+1060 
-1067 NLTLGYTLPQRICSK
+1067 
-1082 INIDALRVYVSAV
+1082 
-1095 NLFTITSFNGYDPEV
+1095 PED
-1110 RVKNQTGANAQGA
+1110 
-1123 VFSGSEM
+1123 
-1130 PQTRIFSAGINFKF
+1130 

>member
-1 MSTKL
+1 MNSFTRIGLRSRFL
-6 LSETICRKGLMVK
+6 LVLM
-19 CFVALI
+19 I
-25 VFCCSVGEAFA
+25 G
-36 QTNTKVTINVNNV
+36 
-49 LIRTALDQLQRE
+49 
-61 AKIHFVYDEENID
+61 
-74 SGKRVSLSY
+74 
-83 TETPLNAV
+83 
-91 LDDFC
+91 
-96 KQTSLRYEVKRNL
+96 
-109 ILILPSKAEKTTGK
+109 LILPMLSVWGQNATITGK
-123 HEPFYMTGV
+123 VVDPKGEPLVGV
-132 VTDETGE
+132 SVLEQ
-139 SIIGATIMI
+139 
-148 GGTSQGTVTDID
+148 GTTNGTVTDMN
-160 GRYSLQVTPG
+160 GRYSIVVQKDSSPLRFSYMGFDNQEIVPGKRRVIDVT
-170 DLVSFT
+170 LTENS
-176 FVGMADKV
+176 V
-184 VKVQAGKKVVNVKME
+184 VID
-199 TNATALAD
+199 D
-207 VVVTGYQTLSKERA
+207 VVVIAYGTKKRRDMIGSVSKIKSDEMSLMQGGRFENSLQGLA
-221 TGSYSVISEKSTKGK
+221 SGVQVVNDGMPGSTPQIKIRGIGSIASGSDPLWVVDGIVGGGSTM
-236 LETDVLSRIE
+236 V
-246 GLVAGINKTS
+246 
-256 SNSNDVVIRGITT
+256 NSNDI
-269 YMGNTKPL
+269 
-277 YVVDGMPY
+277 
-285 EGDLASINPTDVQN
+285 ESIE
-299 ITVLKDAAATAI
+299 VLKDAAATAI

-777 DLGLDYALFN
+777 DLIMRC
-787 NKVNGS
+787 S
-793 IAYYRRTTSDMLMR
+793 I
-807 VQLPAS
+807 
-813 AGITNSGGNADNN
+813 
-826 SMWANVGSMYNQG
+826 
-839 FEFDINVTLV
+839 
-849 KKDFEWNMN
+849 
-858 YNLTTNMNKVTALDA
+858 
-873 SVDAKG
+873 
-879 TGIINTRP
+879 
-887 GAITKKDLALGTYF
+887 
-901 MAEWA
+901 
-906 GVDPEKGIGMI
+906 
-917 YEIDLDR
+917 
-924 YNKTGETVKTG
+924 
-935 RLIPATQSNV
+935 
-945 NKHRIIQEGKTAL
+945 
-958 PKVYMGWT
+958 
-966 NNFKYKAFDLSF
+966 
-978 MFYLSLGS
+978 
-986 YTFNYHRYTKS
+986 
-997 FVGDGRNNVTADI
+997 
-1010 YENSWKKPG
+1010 
-1019 DIAEYPQLRW
+1019 
-1029 QDKYNYDDN
+1029 
-1038 GNDKQNVTYIK
+1038 IK
-1049 HDAGHTKYLEK
+1049 
-1060 SAYLRLR
+1060 
-1067 NLTLGYTLPQRICSK
+1067 
-1082 INIDALRVYVSAV
+1082 
-1095 NLFTITSFNGYDPEV
+1095 
-1110 RVKNQTGANAQGA
+1110 
-1123 VFSGSEM
+1123 
-1130 PQTRIFSAGINFKF
+1130 

>member
-1 MSTKL
+1 MNSFTRIGLRSRFL
-6 LSETICRKGLMVK
+6 LVLM
-19 CFVALI
+19 I
-25 VFCCSVGEAFA
+25 G
-36 QTNTKVTINVNNV
+36 
-49 LIRTALDQLQRE
+49 
-61 AKIHFVYDEENID
+61 
-74 SGKRVSLSY
+74 
-83 TETPLNAV
+83 
-91 LDDFC
+91 
-96 KQTSLRYEVKRNL
+96 
-109 ILILPSKAEKTTGK
+109 LILPMLSVWGQNATITGK
-123 HEPFYMTGV
+123 VVDPKGEPLVGV
-132 VTDETGE
+132 SVLEQ
-139 SIIGATIMI
+139 
-148 GGTSQGTVTDID
+148 GTTNGTVTDMN
-160 GRYSLQVTPG
+160 GRYSIVVQKDSSPLRFSYMGFDNQEIVPGKRRVIDVT
-170 DLVSFT
+170 LTENS
-176 FVGMADKV
+176 V
-184 VKVQAGKKVVNVKME
+184 VID
-199 TNATALAD
+199 D
-207 VVVTGYQTLSKERA
+207 VVVIAYGTKKRRDMIGSVSKIKSDEMSLMQGGRFENSLQGLA
-221 TGSYSVISEKSTKGK
+221 SGVQVVNDGMPGSTPQIKIRGIGSIASGSDPLWVVDGIVGGGSTM
-236 LETDVLSRIE
+236 V
-246 GLVAGINKTS
+246 
-256 SNSNDVVIRGITT
+256 NSNDI
-269 YMGNTKPL
+269 
-277 YVVDGMPY
+277 
-285 EGDLASINPTDVQN
+285 ESIE
-299 ITVLKDAAATAI
+299 VLKDAAATAI

-704 WIISDEAFMR
+704 WIISDYCCP
-714 NAGFISLLKLRGSYG
+714 LKLKR
-729 ETGNQNIPSEVTK
+729 
-742 NSYSIKSK
+742 
-750 QYYNN
+750 
-755 MQNMFLWN
+755 
-763 IANKAA
+763 A
-769 KWEKNKSI
+769 
-777 DLGLDYALFN
+777 
-787 NKVNGS
+787 
-793 IAYYRRTTSDMLMR
+793 
-807 VQLPAS
+807 
-813 AGITNSGGNADNN
+813 
-826 SMWANVGSMYNQG
+826 
-839 FEFDINVTLV
+839 
-849 KKDFEWNMN
+849 
-858 YNLTTNMNKVTALDA
+858 
-873 SVDAKG
+873 
-879 TGIINTRP
+879 
-887 GAITKKDLALGTYF
+887 
-901 MAEWA
+901 
-906 GVDPEKGIGMI
+906 
-917 YEIDLDR
+917 
-924 YNKTGETVKTG
+924 
-935 RLIPATQSNV
+935 
-945 NKHRIIQEGKTAL
+945 
-958 PKVYMGWT
+958 
-966 NNFKYKAFDLSF
+966 
-978 MFYLSLGS
+978 
-986 YTFNYHRYTKS
+986 
-997 FVGDGRNNVTADI
+997 
-1010 YENSWKKPG
+1010 
-1019 DIAEYPQLRW
+1019 
-1029 QDKYNYDDN
+1029 
-1038 GNDKQNVTYIK
+1038 
-1049 HDAGHTKYLEK
+1049 
-1060 SAYLRLR
+1060 
-1067 NLTLGYTLPQRICSK
+1067 
-1082 INIDALRVYVSAV
+1082 
-1095 NLFTITSFNGYDPEV
+1095 
-1110 RVKNQTGANAQGA
+1110 
-1123 VFSGSEM
+1123 
-1130 PQTRIFSAGINFKF
+1130 

>member
-1 MSTKL
+1 MNSFTRIGLRSRFL
-6 LSETICRKGLMVK
+6 LVLM
-19 CFVALI
+19 I
-25 VFCCSVGEAFA
+25 G
-36 QTNTKVTINVNNV
+36 
-49 LIRTALDQLQRE
+49 
-61 AKIHFVYDEENID
+61 
-74 SGKRVSLSY
+74 
-83 TETPLNAV
+83 
-91 LDDFC
+91 
-96 KQTSLRYEVKRNL
+96 
-109 ILILPSKAEKTTGK
+109 LILPTLSVWGQNATITGK
-123 HEPFYMTGV
+123 VVDPKGEPLVGV
-132 VTDETGE
+132 SVLEQ
-139 SIIGATIMI
+139 
-148 GGTSQGTVTDID
+148 GTTNGTVTDMN
-160 GRYSLQVTPG
+160 GRYSIVVQKDSSPLRFSYMGFDNQEIVPGKRRVIDVT
-170 DLVSFT
+170 LTENS
-176 FVGMADKV
+176 V
-184 VKVQAGKKVVNVKME
+184 VID
-199 TNATALAD
+199 D
-207 VVVTGYQTLSKERA
+207 VVVIAYGTKKRRDMIGSVSKIKSDEMSLMQGGRFENSLQGLA
-221 TGSYSVISEKSTKGK
+221 SGVQVVNDGMPGSTPQIKIRGIGSIASGSDPLWVVDGIVGGGSTM
-236 LETDVLSRIE
+236 V
-246 GLVAGINKTS
+246 
-256 SNSNDVVIRGITT
+256 NSNDI
-269 YMGNTKPL
+269 
-277 YVVDGMPY
+277 
-285 EGDLASINPTDVQN
+285 ESIE
-299 ITVLKDAAATAI
+299 VLKDAAATAI

-1038 GNDKQNVTYIK
+1038 GNVTYIK